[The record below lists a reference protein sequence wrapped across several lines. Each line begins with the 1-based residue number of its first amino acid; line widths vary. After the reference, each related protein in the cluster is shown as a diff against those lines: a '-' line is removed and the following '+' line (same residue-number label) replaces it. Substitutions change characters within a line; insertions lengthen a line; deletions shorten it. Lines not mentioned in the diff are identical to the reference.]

1 MEERAMTPTCECA
14 LLHDESSV
22 LRGCRE
28 CGTACCPS
36 CAVEIESHAYCRWC
50 AMVLPMAVTA

>member
-1 MEERAMTPTCECA
+1 MMAHCECA
-14 LLHDESSV
+14 TLHMDFRCV
-22 LRGCRE
+22 LRDCRE

-50 AMVLPMAVTA
+50 AMAPTSAVAA